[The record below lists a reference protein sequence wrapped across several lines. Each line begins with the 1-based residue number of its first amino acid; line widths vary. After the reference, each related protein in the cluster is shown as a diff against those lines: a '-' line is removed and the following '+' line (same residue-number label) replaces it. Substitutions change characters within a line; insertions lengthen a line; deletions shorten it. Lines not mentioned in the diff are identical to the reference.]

1 MVFVSLVKLCD
12 SLGLMGVCIF
22 RDGEGGRKRKSA
34 SARERGSEW
43 RGGEG
48 REGGREGESERASER
63 ERERGRKRGKEVGRE
78 RGKEVGSEGGR
89 EED

>member
-22 RDGEGGRKRKSA
+22 RDGEGGRKRKRA

-48 REGGREGESERASER
+48 REEGKEGGSEQASER
-63 ERERGRKRGKEVGRE
+63 ERERGREGGRE
-78 RGKEVGSEGGR
+78 RGR
-89 EED
+89 E